1 MVTRQDRSAPGGV
14 SEHRPAKNPSNDA
27 VAARRR
33 KADAALSMSLSGA
46 TWGEIAE
53 TLGFATPRQARTA
66 TERALIRQLERD
78 DDREKMRAMAGARL
92 ERLLRGIWTK
102 AINPEDPEQMIAVS
116 RSRELIADH
125 SKLFGLN
132 APTELMVHS
141 PTQSELEDWVLRMTA
156 TMVPEVVEEDIYDAE
171 VVSESQDPENALPA

>member
-1 MVTRQDRSAPGGV
+1 MVTRQQRSAPGGV
-14 SEHRPAKNPSNDA
+14 ADPARPLKNPGTDA

-53 TLGFATPRQARTA
+53 TLGFATARQARTA
-66 TERALIRQLERD
+66 TERALVRQLERD

-92 ERLLRGIWTK
+92 ERLLRGVWTK
-102 AINPEDPEQMIAVS
+102 AINPEDPEQMTAV
-116 RSRELIADH
+116 RTSRELIADH

-132 APTELMVHS
+132 APTELLVHS

-156 TMVPEVVEEDIYDAE
+156 TMVPEVVEDDIYEAE
-171 VVSESQDPENALPA
+171 VVEPREISGS

>member
-1 MVTRQDRSAPGGV
+1 MATRHDRSHPTGVVDERAGKPGDRG
-14 SEHRPAKNPSNDA
+14 DI
-27 VAARRR
+27 ARQRNR

-53 TLGFATPRQARTA
+53 ALGFPTPRAARVA
-66 TERALIRQLERD
+66 VEKALVRQLATD
-78 DDREKMRAMAGARL
+78 DDKAKMRAMAGARL
-92 ERLLRGIWTK
+92 ERLLRGIWMK
-102 AINPEDPEQMIAVS
+102 AINPEDPEQMTAVS
-116 RSRELIADH
+116 KSRELIADH

-156 TMVPEVVEEDIYDAE
+156 TMVPEVEEPDIFDAE
-171 VVSESQDPENALPA
+171 VVAEVEAS

>member
-1 MVTRQDRSAPGGV
+1 MVTRQDRSHPSGVVDERAGKPGDR
-14 SEHRPAKNPSNDA
+14 SDI
-27 VAARRR
+27 ARQRNR

-53 TLGFATPRQARTA
+53 ALGFPTPRMARTA
-66 TERALIRQLERD
+66 VEKALVRQLERD

-92 ERLLRGIWTK
+92 ERLLRGVWTK
-102 AINPEDPEQMIAVS
+102 AIDPNSPEQMMAVGK
-116 RSRELIADH
+116 SRELIADH

-141 PTQSELEDWVLRMTA
+141 PSQSELEDWVLRMTA
-156 TMVPEVVEEDIYDAE
+156 TLVPEVVEPDIFEGE
-171 VVSESQDPENALPA
+171 VVPEIAS